1 MLRYLLFFCFFLLS
15 FASNAQSQSIV
26 FVNPETNKTIQ
37 VPKGSVLMVEY
48 KGYLQQLEL
57 EMNNLFVVND
67 SSIVLGKYH
76 LIGKHSDMRTI
87 KLDDITGFRKVSV
100 GSQLL
105 KTLFVFG
112 ATLGSYY
119 AFSDNDNLNSTQQLA
134 LSLGTGLV
142 TTSLIKIIFPSNKV
156 KHKMKE
162 GWKIVVL

>member
-1 MLRYLLFFCFFLLS
+1 MLRNLFFFCFFLVP
-15 FASNAQSQSIV
+15 FISNAQSQGIV

-37 VPKGSVLMVEY
+37 VPRGSMLMIEY
-48 KGYLQQLEL
+48 KGYLQQMET
-57 EMNNLFVVND
+57 ETNSLFFIND

-76 LIGKHSDMRTI
+76 LIGKHSGMRTVM
-87 KLDDITGFRKVSV
+87 LEDITGFRKISV
-100 GSQLL
+100 GNQLL

-119 AFSDNDNLNSTQQLA
+119 AFSDNDNLNSTQRLA

-142 TTSLIKIIFPSNKV
+142 TTSLVKIIFPTNKA
-156 KHKMKE
+156 KYRMKD